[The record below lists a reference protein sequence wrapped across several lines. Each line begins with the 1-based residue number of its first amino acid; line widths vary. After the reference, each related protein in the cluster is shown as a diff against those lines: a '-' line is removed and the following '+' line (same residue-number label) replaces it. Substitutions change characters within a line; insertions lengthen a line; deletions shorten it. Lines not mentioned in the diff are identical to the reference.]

1 ARGPTGTRRDCAGG
15 PSRRGVGRREH
26 RGTRSCPFLR
36 VSNYTAAVFAYA
48 RFGAMGP
55 EEPEA
60 TFKVSDRR
68 RRSSDDEPPHP
79 AVSRPEPAAA
89 RPEESRKPM
98 PEPVPGP
105 GGEPERSL
113 VGLFMMLASSAVVSL
128 GDAPDP
134 LTGQRRVYLAHAA
147 DASDLLILLRE
158 KTERNRSPEDNHIR
172 EVVLYDVQLRYVH
185 AMKLP

>member
-1 ARGPTGTRRDCAGG
+1 
-15 PSRRGVGRREH
+15 
-26 RGTRSCPFLR
+26 
-36 VSNYTAAVFAYA
+36 
-48 RFGAMGP
+48 MGP
-55 EEPEA
+55 EEPEE

-134 LTGQRRVYLAHAA
+134 LTGQRRRDLENAA
-147 DASDLLILLRE
+147 DAIDLLALLRE
-158 KTERNRSPEDNHIR
+158 KTEGHRSPE
-172 EVVLYDVQLRYVH
+172 ETQVLGELLYDLQLRYVN
-185 AMKLP
+185 ATKRSGPPPAPARP

>member
-1 ARGPTGTRRDCAGG
+1 
-15 PSRRGVGRREH
+15 
-26 RGTRSCPFLR
+26 
-36 VSNYTAAVFAYA
+36 
-48 RFGAMGP
+48 MGP
-55 EEPEA
+55 EEPEG

-79 AVSRPEPAAA
+79 VVSRPEPAAA

-134 LTGQRRVYLAHAA
+134 LTGQRRRDLENAA
-147 DASDLLILLRE
+147 DAIDLLALLRE
-158 KTERNRSPEDNHIR
+158 KTEGHRSPE
-172 EVVLYDVQLRYVH
+172 ETQVLGELLYDLQLRYVN
-185 AMKLP
+185 ATKRSGPPPAPARP

>member
-1 ARGPTGTRRDCAGG
+1 M
-15 PSRRGVGRREH
+15 S
-26 RGTRSCPFLR
+26 
-36 VSNYTAAVFAYA
+36 
-48 RFGAMGP
+48 P
-55 EEPEA
+55 EEPEG

-134 LTGQRRVYLAHAA
+134 LTGQRRRDLENAA
-147 DASDLLILLRE
+147 DAIDLLALLRE
-158 KTERNRSPEDNHIR
+158 KTEGHRSPE
-172 EVVLYDVQLRYVH
+172 ETQVLGELLYDLQLRYVN
-185 AMKLP
+185 ATKRSGPPPAPARP

>member
-1 ARGPTGTRRDCAGG
+1 
-15 PSRRGVGRREH
+15 
-26 RGTRSCPFLR
+26 
-36 VSNYTAAVFAYA
+36 
-48 RFGAMGP
+48 MGP
-55 EEPEA
+55 EEPEE

-68 RRSSDDEPPHP
+68 RRSSDDEPPRP

-134 LTGQRRVYLAHAA
+134 LTGQRRRDLENAA
-147 DASDLLILLRE
+147 DAIDLLALLRE
-158 KTERNRSPEDNHIR
+158 KTEGHRSPE
-172 EVVLYDVQLRYVH
+172 ETQVLGELLYDLQLRYVN
-185 AMKLP
+185 ATKRSGPPPAPARP

>member
-1 ARGPTGTRRDCAGG
+1 
-15 PSRRGVGRREH
+15 
-26 RGTRSCPFLR
+26 
-36 VSNYTAAVFAYA
+36 
-48 RFGAMGP
+48 MGP
-55 EEPEA
+55 EEPEE

-68 RRSSDDEPPHP
+68 ARSSDDEPPRP
-79 AVSRPEPAAA
+79 AVSRPEPVAA

-134 LTGQRRVYLAHAA
+134 LTGQRRRDLENAA
-147 DASDLLILLRE
+147 DAIDLLALLRE
-158 KTERNRSPEDNHIR
+158 KTEGHRSPE
-172 EVVLYDVQLRYVH
+172 ETQVLGELLYDLQLRYVN
-185 AMKLP
+185 ATKRSGPPPAPARP

>member
-1 ARGPTGTRRDCAGG
+1 
-15 PSRRGVGRREH
+15 
-26 RGTRSCPFLR
+26 
-36 VSNYTAAVFAYA
+36 
-48 RFGAMGP
+48 MGP

-134 LTGQRRVYLAHAA
+134 LTGQRRRDLENAA
-147 DASDLLILLRE
+147 DAIDLLALLRE
-158 KTERNRSPEDNHIR
+158 KTEGHRSPE
-172 EVVLYDVQLRYVH
+172 ETQVLGELLYDLQLRYVN
-185 AMKLP
+185 ATKRSGPPPAPARP

>member
-1 ARGPTGTRRDCAGG
+1 
-15 PSRRGVGRREH
+15 
-26 RGTRSCPFLR
+26 
-36 VSNYTAAVFAYA
+36 
-48 RFGAMGP
+48 MGP
-55 EEPEA
+55 EEPEG

-134 LTGQRRVYLAHAA
+134 LTGQRRRDLENAA
-147 DASDLLILLRE
+147 DAIDLLALLRE
-158 KTERNRSPEDNHIR
+158 KTEGHRSPE
-172 EVVLYDVQLRYVH
+172 ETQVLGELLYDLQLRYVN
-185 AMKLP
+185 ATKRSGPPPAPARP

>member
-1 ARGPTGTRRDCAGG
+1 M
-15 PSRRGVGRREH
+15 S
-26 RGTRSCPFLR
+26 
-36 VSNYTAAVFAYA
+36 
-48 RFGAMGP
+48 P
-55 EEPEA
+55 EEPEG

-68 RRSSDDEPPHP
+68 RRSSDDEPPRP

-134 LTGQRRVYLAHAA
+134 LTGQRRRDLENAA
-147 DASDLLILLRE
+147 DAIDLLALLRE
-158 KTERNRSPEDNHIR
+158 KTEGHRSPE
-172 EVVLYDVQLRYVH
+172 ETQVLGELLYDLQLRYVN
-185 AMKLP
+185 ATKRSGPPPAPARP